1 MKRMGKKG
9 QGAMEY
15 LMTYGWAIL
24 VVMIV
29 GVVLWQL
36 GIFGGG
42 ASGNK
47 ATGFIGSKIGVIDAS
62 IKCNT
67 STLSFIVTNQAGA
80 TLSNVDIN
88 VESGDCSDAAST
100 FNLSASSNHLVELGS
115 CSASVGD
122 TLQSNLN
129 ITFTERVAG
138 TSINRVQRGTIFC
151 TVE

>member
-1 MKRMGKKG
+1 MKRVGKKG

-29 GVVLWQL
+29 GVVLWKL

-67 STLSFIVTNQAGA
+67 TTMSFIVTNQAGS
-80 TLSNVDIN
+80 TLSNVN
-88 VESGDCSDAAST
+88 VSVASGDCNDAANL
-100 FNLSASSNHLVELGS
+100 FNLSANSKQSVELGG
-115 CSASVGD
+115 CGATVGD
-122 TLQSNLN
+122 SLQSNLE
-129 ITFTERVAG
+129 ISFTERVAG
-138 TSINRVQRGTIFC
+138 TSISRTQRGTILC

>member
-1 MKRMGKKG
+1 MKRVGKKG

-29 GVVLWQL
+29 GVVLWKL

-67 STLSFIVTNQAGA
+67 TTMSFIVTNQAGS
-80 TLSNVDIN
+80 TLSNVN
-88 VESGDCSDAAST
+88 VSVASGDCNDAANL
-100 FNLSASSNHLVELGS
+100 FNLSANSK
-115 CSASVGD
+115 
-122 TLQSNLN
+122 Q
-129 ITFTERVAG
+129 
-138 TSINRVQRGTIFC
+138 
-151 TVE
+151 